1 MGESAGGNLA
11 ACASLM
17 WRDRQP
23 RGVTVAHQVLL
34 SPCIPT
40 RPLMPSRT
48 DPARAN
54 GALLPA
60 WLMEYFEIAY
70 AGSSSVHGADTI
82 VEELAEQPYFNPLAA
97 QSLAGLPPIT
107 GVVGGAEVLRDEGVA
122 YFEAAEKAGVDVAF
136 REYEDGYHA
145 FIIFPFGQSA
155 AAWSFVRGRLR
166 GSRVLELRGGAAASI
181 GRRRVLSRV
190 AVTALARPHRAQAVA
205 FKDTLEEGLPGEAL
219 LGESSIYAV
228 RVDSSS
234 RALPSASRQSAR
246 RLVRTMGSQRA
257 IFLGEH
263 HPEPRDHQLQAA
275 LLTALLR
282 RTTRRPLAVG
292 LEAVQQRFQP
302 ALDDYLAGRLDE
314 AGLVA
319 ATEWERRWYWSFAAY
334 APIFRIC
341 RTHGVT
347 MLALDMDSEDK
358 AKVELGG
365 ALEPA
370 KRRQYVPDG
379 DGFERFGSTRAFEEY
394 VSYTLRPPFTLM
406 RKAGQRMTA
415 STDDAR
421 TMSFPNFLTRQSL
434 RDEAMASASAA
445 WLAEHPQGLLLGLV
459 GVNHVKFSCGVPA
472 RTARMLPGGLDAVAS
487 VLLNPTA
494 ASTFVDPFNLRLC
507 DRAAVANEACL
518 RNDIE
523 VQNYVLQV
531 PFAQRGAM
539 ASRGVMGRDPV
550 EEARSAMQARRGS
563 SVLALSDYL
572 IFSR

>member
-1 MGESAGGNLA
+1 M
-11 ACASLM
+11 
-17 WRDRQP
+17 R
-23 RGVTVAHQVLL
+23 
-34 SPCIPT
+34 
-40 RPLMPSRT
+40 
-48 DPARAN
+48 
-54 GALLPA
+54 
-60 WLMEYFEIAY
+60 Y
-70 AGSSSVHGADTI
+70 
-82 VEELAEQPYFNPLAA
+82 
-97 QSLAGLPPIT
+97 
-107 GVVGGAEVLRDEGVA
+107 
-122 YFEAAEKAGVDVAF
+122 
-136 REYEDGYHA
+136 
-145 FIIFPFGQSA
+145 
-155 AAWSFVRGRLR
+155 
-166 GSRVLELRGGAAASI
+166 
-181 GRRRVLSRV
+181 
-190 AVTALARPHRAQAVA
+190 
-205 FKDTLEEGLPGEAL
+205 
-219 LGESSIYAV
+219 
-228 RVDSSS
+228 
-234 RALPSASRQSAR
+234 
-246 RLVRTMGSQRA
+246 
-257 IFLGEH
+257 
-263 HPEPRDHQLQAA
+263 
-275 LLTALLR
+275 
-282 RTTRRPLAVG
+282 
-292 LEAVQQRFQP
+292 AVQQRFQP

-406 RKAGQRMTA
+406 RRAGQRMTA

-421 TMSFPNFLTRQSL
+421 TISFPNFLTRQSL

-459 GVNHVKFSCGVPA
+459 GVNHVKFS
-472 RTARMLPGGLDAVAS
+472 
-487 VLLNPTA
+487 
-494 ASTFVDPFNLRLC
+494 PFNLRLC

-539 ASRGVMGRDPV
+539 ASRGVMGRDSV

>member
-1 MGESAGGNLA
+1 MLIPHADRHRVVLMGESAGGNLA

-246 RLVRTMGSQRA
+246 RLSVRWDPSA
-257 IFLGEH
+257 
-263 HPEPRDHQLQAA
+263 PSSSAS
-275 LLTALLR
+275 
-282 RTTRRPLAVG
+282 TTRSPGTISSRPRCSRLFSGAPHAGPSPSAWRRCSSASSRRSTTTSPAVSM
-292 LEAVQQRFQP
+292 RP
-302 ALDDYLAGRLDE
+302 A
-314 AGLVA
+314 
-319 ATEWERRWYWSFAAY
+319 WW
-334 APIFRIC
+334 
-341 RTHGVT
+341 
-347 MLALDMDSEDK
+347 
-358 AKVELGG
+358 
-365 ALEPA
+365 
-370 KRRQYVPDG
+370 
-379 DGFERFGSTRAFEEY
+379 
-394 VSYTLRPPFTLM
+394 LRPSGRGGGTGLSRRMRPFSGS
-406 RKAGQRMTA
+406 A
-415 STDDAR
+415 AR
-421 TMSFPNFLTRQSL
+421 T
-434 RDEAMASASAA
+434 
-445 WLAEHPQGLLLGLV
+445 V
-459 GVNHVKFSCGVPA
+459 
-472 RTARMLPGGLDAVAS
+472 
-487 VLLNPTA
+487 
-494 ASTFVDPFNLRLC
+494 
-507 DRAAVANEACL
+507 
-518 RNDIE
+518 
-523 VQNYVLQV
+523 
-531 PFAQRGAM
+531 
-539 ASRGVMGRDPV
+539 
-550 EEARSAMQARRGS
+550 
-563 SVLALSDYL
+563 
-572 IFSR
+572 